1 MYSRVILISIL
12 AAMASSSVSASF
24 IPIGSSGLAA
34 IKETRDIPVDVTHT
48 LNDKRANDDK
58 GKDKGK
64 DATKQKDASAAEADG
79 GDGGVFGKCEPKM
92 IFQGGLGNRPETEFT
107 FQSSDPTCSDGQGE
121 ALNPNIIT
129 KHIKDVVDNKC
140 GASEKGKALVAAA
153 VTKVEG
159 LKVRDQSVADTWN
172 KALGLA

>member
-1 MYSRVILISIL
+1 
-12 AAMASSSVSASF
+12 MASSNVSASL
-24 IPIGSSGLAA
+24 IPIGSSDVAA
-34 IKETRDIPVDVTHT
+34 IQETRDIPVDVAPT

-58 GKDKGK
+58 GKGK
-64 DATKQKDASAAEADG
+64 DAAKQKDASAAEADG